1 MMAESRDWTAWP
13 RGRQGRGA
21 DRRRHPW
28 RGRLSVV
35 AAVLIWSATP
45 IFQYWLAGPFDA
57 WTQNF
62 YRYAAGF
69 FTMVP
74 FLAWMA
80 WRSPRGLTPSEWLG
94 CAVAAVPNVVHQVC
108 QTLAVVLLL
117 PGVYALLGRMS
128 VILTVVLA
136 VIFFAD
142 ERWIARS
149 VKFQLG
155 TVLALAGVAGLVW
168 SPDAG
173 EVSRPGLWLAVLAA
187 TGWACYGILVKK
199 FTARAGA
206 TAGFG
211 AISFFTALLL
221 LPLMLAFGDGGAVF
235 RTDAWTNV
243 VLFGSG
249 FLAIGVGHWL
259 YYVGIR
265 ELGAAPAQS
274 ALLLGPLGTML
285 LSAAF
290 FGETFRPGQLVA
302 GAVLLGGAFLA
313 LAARPPV
320 VEEPA

>member
-1 MMAESRDWTAWP
+1 VSAP
-13 RGRQGRGA
+13 Q
-21 DRRRHPW
+21 HVW
-28 RGRLSVV
+28 RGRLALLATVV
-35 AAVLIWSATP
+35 IWSSP
-45 IFQYWLAGPFDA
+45 PVFQYWLAGPFDA

-69 FTMVP
+69 LTMVP
-74 FLAWMA
+74 FLAWIA
-80 WRSPRGLTPSEWLG
+80 WRSPRGLTRSEWLG
-94 CAVAAVPNVVHQVC
+94 CAVAAVPNVVHQVA

-128 VILTVVLA
+128 VIFTVVLA
-136 VIFFAD
+136 IILFAD

-168 SPDAG
+168 SPEAG
-173 EVSRPGLWLAVLAA
+173 EVSHTGLWLAVLAA
-187 TGWACYGILVKK
+187 TGWASYGILVKK
-199 FTARAGA
+199 FTVRTGP
-206 TAGFG
+206 TVGFG

-221 LPLMLAFGDGGAVF
+221 LPLMLVFGDGGALW
-235 RTDAWTNV
+235 RADAWTNF

-249 FLAIGVGHWL
+249 VLAIGVGHWL

-274 ALLLGPLGTML
+274 ALLLCPLGTML
-285 LSAAF
+285 LSSAL
-290 FGETFRPGQLVA
+290 FGETFRAGQLIA
-302 GAVLLGGAFLA
+302 GAVLLFGAFLA